1 MISYYQELL
10 NECIDIQER
19 KNNIEML
26 SKINKFVK
34 GEKEKMGKHFEEMQQ
49 IKNLSRTIEKK
60 NEEIFRLETEIVDI
74 LQQIRNVNES
84 NNYGNTY
91 VTKRKINEICSDS
104 ILKFLTTEE
113 KNRTTYENQDNK

>member
-34 GEKEKMGKHFEEMQQ
+34 GEKEKMGKHFEEM
-49 IKNLSRTIEKK
+49 
-60 NEEIFRLETEIVDI
+60 
-74 LQQIRNVNES
+74 QQIRNVNES

>member
-49 IKNLSRTIEKK
+49 IKNLIEKK
-60 NEEIFRLETEIVDI
+60 NEEIFRLETEIVSI

-113 KNRTTYENQDNK
+113 KNRTTYDKPKQ